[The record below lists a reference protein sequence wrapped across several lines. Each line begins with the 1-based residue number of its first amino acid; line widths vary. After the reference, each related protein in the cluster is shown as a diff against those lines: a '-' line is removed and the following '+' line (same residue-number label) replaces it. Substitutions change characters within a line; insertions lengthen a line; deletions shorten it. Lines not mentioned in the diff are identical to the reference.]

1 MITDPEESN
10 TRLVSFTLRPANP
23 IRTVADLREDVIAD
37 LFYIMLND
45 RLDEIARRP
54 DAPFLSAGSGTSG
67 LVRPVTA
74 AVISVQLQEEK
85 TLEAMESLITEIERV
100 RRHGFTETEKARAEQ
115 ELLKFYEQ
123 LYNERENTA
132 SRSFAEDL
140 RDNFL
145 EGEAIPSIENVYE
158 TVQAL
163 IPDIALEEVNQAASL
178 LAANDNRV
186 VYVTGPEKE
195 ETPLPTEDELAAVVA
210 SVESLVIEPYVD
222 GVAGS
227 ELMAEVPAPAAIVEE
242 SELPGI
248 GVTALTLENGVRVLL
263 KQTDFKDD
271 EIVFNAVSPGGSSLV
286 PDEDFPEASTID
298 DVVNESGLGEFSQT
312 ELVKLLAGKTVS
324 AAPYIRE
331 LAEGM
336 EGKTTPADLETLFQL
351 IHLYFT
357 APRADQDAFEVF
369 QTKQR
374 TTLINREQDPNAAL
388 SDALNEALY
397 GDTIRRGVAARG
409 GDRRAGPGAR
419 VRDLPGSLRGRRRL
433 HLHLCRQLR
442 RGSDQ
447 VVCADLPGHAAHTR
461 PRRELA
467 RCRAGPAAGDR
478 GCARVQGRGRTQR
491 RAACLHRP
499 GGTRCCDRDETECG
513 GGRARYHAA

>member
-74 AVISVQLQEEK
+74 AVISAQLQEEK

-163 IPDIALEEVNQAASL
+163 IPEITLEEVNQAASL

-186 VYVTGPEKE
+186 VYVTVPEKE

-227 ELMAEVPAPAAIVEE
+227 ELMAEIPAPAAIVEE
-242 SELPGI
+242 SELPDI
-248 GVTALTLENGVRVLL
+248 GVTTLTLENGVRVLL

-286 PDEDFPEASTID
+286 SDEDFPEASTID

-374 TTLINREQDPNAAL
+374 TTLINREQDPNAVPVRRAQRGAL
-388 SDALNEALY
+388 
-397 GDTIRRGVAARG
+397 RRHDPPRRPARG

-419 VRDLPGSLRGRRRL
+419 VRDLPGSLRRRRRL

-442 RGSDQ
+442 RGRDQ

-499 GGTRCCDRDETECG
+499 GGTRSLRP
-513 GGRARYHAA
+513 R